1 MPKGPQGEKRH
12 AVRVTPIA
20 IDEELKAYVPTTES
34 EGKDPAAVA
43 LGRRG
48 GRARAERLSA
58 RNRKEIAQKAAK
70 SRWARHDRKAPAQ
83 QTVPIIRQRY
93 AAHMSESSS
102 RPPLLKLLIRRFRG
116 KELAPPRSSLEE
128 LSEVAER
135 LVPLYLQRRHP
146 LRRAAV
152 AKKLTAFAN
161 NLTRAAKTAAELGEE
176 GMSQVLLASE
186 AYNPPESEPI
196 NLIAGLQDLAQW
208 SARAAETA
216 QQMSLSVQDHRGGR
230 TPDVRLRS
238 LVTTLMNRYELLVGI
253 KASHVVDP
261 ATGLGHSTFDLFVKQ
276 AIELYAP
283 AGLNLEPRHIDDAIR
298 RALPSRASHFWGVQ
312 RSE

>member
-1 MPKGPQGEKRH
+1 MPKGPKGEKRD

-20 IDEELKAYVPTTES
+20 IGEELKAYRPTTES
-34 EGKDPAAVA
+34 ERKDPAAVA

-48 GRARAERLSA
+48 GRARSEALSA
-58 RNRKEIAQKAAK
+58 RKRKEIAQKAAT
-70 SRWARHDRKAPAQ
+70 SRWARRDRKALARAPASMA
-83 QTVPIIRQRY
+83 RQRHPV
-93 AAHMSESSS
+93 AMSEGSSD
-102 RPPLLKLLIRRFRG
+102 PPLLNFLIRRFKG
-116 KELAPPRSSLEE
+116 QELAPGRKSLEE

-135 LVPLYLQRRHP
+135 LVPLYLQQRQP

-152 AKKLTAFAN
+152 ARKLTALAN
-161 NLTRAAKTAAELGEE
+161 NLTRAAEAAAELGKE
-176 GMSQVLLASE
+176 GMSEVLLASE
-186 AYNPPESEPI
+186 AYSPPESEPI
-196 NLIAGLQDLAQW
+196 NLIAGLQDLARW

-216 QQMSLSVQDHRGGR
+216 QQMSLSGQDHRGGR
-230 TPDVRLRS
+230 TPHARLRS
-238 LVTTLMNRYELLVGI
+238 LVTILMNRYELLVGI

-276 AIELYAP
+276 AIELNAP

-298 RALPSRASHFWGVQ
+298 RALPSRPSHFWGVQ